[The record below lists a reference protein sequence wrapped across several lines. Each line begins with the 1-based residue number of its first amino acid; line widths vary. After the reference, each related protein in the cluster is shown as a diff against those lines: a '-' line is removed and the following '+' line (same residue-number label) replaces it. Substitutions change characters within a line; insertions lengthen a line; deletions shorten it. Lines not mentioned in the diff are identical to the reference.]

1 MLGEVH
7 EAMTNVDEGD
17 EHQME
22 RRFNGRRR
30 LEKVHCDAKRKH
42 EATLPEL
49 AKHWRISR
57 SSWDRSGGLYTGE
70 TEVSD
75 FFDVEL
81 RVNTLQFL
89 LETVLVRRGRRWWY
103 MATPNR
109 HIISL
114 VQFTTW
120 RSELVIAKVIMTA
133 RTRRMRVKRSRW
145 RSKSYI
151 WALGGHNW
159 APGGRIWKPIYGVR
173 PRISLGPADG
183 DLLTEPTF
191 SQGGVYTPTIQKEC
205 EQLLK
210 NKNYNYN

>member
-22 RRFNGRRR
+22 RRLYGRRR

-42 EATLPEL
+42 KATLPEL
-49 AKHWRISR
+49 AKHLRISR
-57 SSWDRSGGLYTGE
+57 SSWDRSGGPYTGE
-70 TEVSD
+70 REVSD

-89 LETVLVRRGRRWWY
+89 LETVSVRRGRRWWY

-109 HIISL
+109 HMLSL

-133 RTRRMRVKRSRW
+133 RTRRMRVNEADEGPRATSGLW
-145 RSKSYI
+145 
-151 WALGGHNW
+151 GGHNW

-173 PRISLGPADG
+173 ARISLGSADG

-191 SQGGVYTPTIQKEC
+191 PQGGVYTPTIQKEC
-205 EQLLK
+205 E
-210 NKNYNYN
+210 

>member
-1 MLGEVH
+1 
-7 EAMTNVDEGD
+7 
-17 EHQME
+17 ME
-22 RRFNGRRR
+22 RRLYGRQR
-30 LEKVHCDAKRKH
+30 LEKVNCDAKRKH
-42 EATLPEL
+42 KATLPEL

-57 SSWDRSGGLYTGE
+57 SSRDRSGGPYTGE

-89 LETVLVRRGRRWWY
+89 PETVSVRRGRRWWY

-109 HIISL
+109 HMLSL
-114 VQFTTW
+114 VQSTTW

-133 RTRRMRVKRSRW
+133 RTRRRRVKRSRW

-205 EQLLK
+205 E
-210 NKNYNYN
+210 

>member
-1 MLGEVH
+1 MLGKVH
-7 EAMTNVDEGD
+7 EAKTNVDKGD

-22 RRFNGRRR
+22 RRLYGRRR

-42 EATLPEL
+42 KATLPEL
-49 AKHWRISR
+49 AKHWRISG
-57 SSWDRSGGLYTGE
+57 SSWDRSGGPYTGE

-89 LETVLVRRGRRWWY
+89 PETVSVRRERRWWS
-103 MATPNR
+103 MANPNR
-109 HIISL
+109 HMLSL
-114 VQFTTW
+114 VQSTTW

-133 RTRRMRVKRSRW
+133 RTRRMRVKRSQW
-145 RSKSYI
+145 RSRSYI

-173 PRISLGPADG
+173 SRISLGPADG

-191 SQGGVYTPTIQKEC
+191 SQGGVYTPTIQKNVNNC
-205 EQLLK
+205 
-210 NKNYNYN
+210 